1 MLKDCFFESKEF
13 GHSVFGNGTESKLCF
28 QRRKHPEVVV
38 QAYFTNVQQCL
49 VESKERAQFVQNQGC
64 DSFSSE
70 LLTLFEYSTNEHD
83 FNLSIDAWMIFLKQL
98 LNDELKRE
106 LVMQSL
112 EEFRGSR
119 KHSNQT
125 RSVYNYHEVRQN
137 LTGIAK
143 WEKFLD

>member
-1 MLKDCFFESKEF
+1 MDDISKAT
-13 GHSVFGNGTESKLCF
+13 TE
-28 QRRKHPEVVV
+28 RR
-38 QAYFTNVQQCL
+38 
-49 VESKERAQFVQNQGC
+49 
-64 DSFSSE
+64 
-70 LLTLFEYSTNEHD
+70 
-83 FNLSIDAWMIFLKQL
+83 
-98 LNDELKRE
+98 ELKRE

-125 RSVYNYHEVRQN
+125 RSVYNYNEVRQN